1 MTVDQAPFISI
12 VIPCYN
18 CEAFIGRAIES
29 VFSQNFKNWELILVN
44 NNSTDGTQQVLLE
57 YQQLH
62 PDKIKVLQELKKG
75 APAARNKGLAEA
87 KGEWIQYLDADDELL
102 PDKIAN
108 QLYIIKSGDVDFIAG
123 DATLI
128 TLFNG
133 EERYSKKGIYVED
146 YWIAL
151 AKSQL
156 GITSANLY
164 RKYSLLAIG
173 GWHEEL
179 KSSQEYDLT
188 FRLLKK
194 GFDKVGFDTSCNTK
208 IYKSNSSISYNQD
221 IDVTKDIIERRIV
234 LREDI
239 KAYLRSNGL
248 LSNTR
253 LQAIDEYIYNELF
266 RNRKQLPEYVSV
278 RLQRLGM
285 SIPYVVRI
293 KDCLADMRQLL
304 KKIAFSR

>member
-1 MTVDQAPFISI
+1 MSVTHAPFVSI

-29 VFSQNFKNWELILVN
+29 VFNQTFKDWELILVN
-44 NNSTDGTQQVLLE
+44 NNSTDGTQHILLD
-57 YQQLH
+57 YQQSH
-62 PDKIKVLQELKKG
+62 PHKIKVLQELKKG
-75 APAARNKGLAEA
+75 APAARNKGLAQA
-87 KGEWIQYLDADDELL
+87 KGQWIQYLDADDELL
-102 PDKIAN
+102 PEKIAN
-108 QLYIIKSGDVDFIAG
+108 QLNIIKSEDVDFIAG

-128 TLFNG
+128 TLSNG
-133 EERYSKKGIYVED
+133 EERYSKRGIYIED

-164 RKYSLLAIG
+164 RKDSLLAIG
-173 GWHEEL
+173 GWDEQL

-194 GFDKVGFDTSCNTK
+194 EFDKVGFDTSCNTK

-253 LQAIDEYIYNELF
+253 LRAIDEYIYNELF
-266 RNRKQLPEYVSV
+266 RNRQQLPEYVSA
-278 RLQRLGM
+278 RMQKLGM
-285 SIPYVVRI
+285 SIPYSVRI
-293 KDCLADMRQLL
+293 KDYLAATRQLL
-304 KKIAFSR
+304 KKMTFSK